1 MERIRTLLAK
11 WRLPTVVIPIV
22 IGIVVLLLPF
32 YNTPDSGFTLPIVGG
47 GAFLQREVEIFCI
60 YSMVVVGLNFSW
72 GYAGELSLGQAAMFA
87 AGAYSGGMIATGKF
101 GGVNHPELAIT
112 IPVTI
117 LAAALIGFLSGVP
130 GLRLGGW
137 ALAMTSFFLV
147 LLVPDLAYAF
157 PDYTGGFTGL
167 APIPNPTL
175 FGIPLDKNGEF
186 MTVVA
191 VTMIVFAVFRNM
203 VVSRHGIALQV
214 LRQSPVLASSLGISV
229 YRIKLMAYVVGAI
242 PAGIAGGL
250 LAYLDN
256 FIGPN
261 SFDFFTTISFLA
273 ASILGG
279 QRTVY
284 GAIVGTIILQ
294 EVGPLHTSVF
304 QQYAMAV
311 YGGLL
316 VVGGILLSGGL
327 GGTIGTALNLFRR
340 WALKQKPP
348 KLVAH
353 DASFEL
359 GTFEGGVLQVTDLNK
374 RFGGNKAVT
383 DVGLSAQ
390 PGKVTAI
397 VGPNGSGKTTLLNL
411 ISGFYRIDSGSVS
424 LAGVDLKGKSPS
436 VIARS
441 GIARTF
447 QTPSIPSGINC
458 LQAVASSRYALDRAG
473 LLSAIFR
480 LPNYRQKLRRDR
492 EEAQQLLN
500 AVGIGHLAK
509 TEAAALPLGT
519 RRLLEVARALCARPK
534 VVLLDEPASGLDLED
549 VERLS
554 TLIRRTAKAGATVVV
569 IEHNFQMMLDIAD
582 TINVLREGRLIASG
596 PPIEIRVNPLVMES
610 YLGEETVEVPA

>member
-1 MERIRTLLAK
+1 
-11 WRLPTVVIPIV
+11 LPTVVIPIA
-22 IGIVVLLLPF
+22 IGFLILLMPL
-32 YNTPDSGFTLPIVGG
+32 YNTPGSGFSLPILGG
-47 GAFLQREVEIFCI
+47 GPYLQRQILIFCI

-87 AGAYSGGMIATGKF
+87 AGAYSGGMIATGKV
-101 GGVNHPELAIT
+101 GGAEHPELLIT
-112 IPVTI
+112 IPATI
-117 LAAALIGFLSGVP
+117 LAAALIGFLSGMP

-137 ALAMTSFFLV
+137 ALAMTSFFLI

-157 PDYTGGFTGL
+157 PDYSGGFTGL
-167 APIPNPTL
+167 APIPDPTL
-175 FGIPLDKNGEF
+175 LGVKLDKSSEF
-186 MTVVA
+186 MVVVA

-229 YRIKLMAYVVGAI
+229 YRIKLMAYIVGAI

-250 LAYLDN
+250 LSYVDN

-294 EVGPLHTSVF
+294 ELGPLHTSVF

-316 VVGGILLSGGL
+316 VIGGILLSGGL
-327 GGTIGTALNLFRR
+327 AGTAGTGINLFRR
-340 WALKQKPP
+340 LVLKQKPP
-348 KLVAH
+348 KLVAQN
-353 DASFEL
+353 ASFDL
-359 GTFEGGVLQVTDLNK
+359 GQFAGGALEVANLTK

-383 DVGLSAQ
+383 GVSLSAE

-397 VGPNGSGKTTLLNL
+397 IGPNGSGKTTLLNL
-411 ISGFYRIDSGSVS
+411 ISGFYRIDSGSVR
-424 LAGVDLKGKSPS
+424 LGGVDLKGKSPS
-436 VIARS
+436 VIARA

-480 LPNYRQKLRRDR
+480 LPNYRRKLRRDQA
-492 EEAQQLLN
+492 EARMLLD
-500 AVGIGHLAK
+500 AVGLGHLAK

-534 VVLLDEPASGLDLED
+534 VVLLDEPASGLDVED
-549 VERLS
+549 IERLS

-569 IEHNFQMMLDIAD
+569 IEHNFQMMLDVAD

-596 PPIEIRVNPLVMES
+596 PPVEIRVNPLVMES
-610 YLGEETVEVPA
+610 YLGEESVELPA

>member
-1 MERIRTLLAK
+1 MASLRAILSKRRPPGFIYPVLIGLAA
-11 WRLPTVVIPIV
+11 
-22 IGIVVLLLPF
+22 LLLPL
-32 YNTPDSGFTLPIVGG
+32 YNTPEIGFSLPILGG
-47 GAFLQREVEIFCI
+47 GPFLQREIEIFCL
-60 YSMVVVGLNFSW
+60 YSMVVIGLNFSW

-87 AGAYSGGMIATGKF
+87 AGAYSSGMLAMGRFNGIP
-101 GGVNHPELAIT
+101 NPELAIT

-117 LAAALIGFLSGVP
+117 LAAAFVGFLSGVP

-137 ALAMTSFFLV
+137 ALAMTSFFLI
-147 LLVPDLAYAF
+147 LLVPDLANAF
-157 PDYTGGFTGL
+157 PKYTGGFTGL

-175 FGIPLDKNGEF
+175 FGFQLDKNGQF

-203 VVSRHGIALQV
+203 VISRHGVALQV
-214 LRQSPVLASSLGISV
+214 LRQSPVLASSLGMSI
-229 YRIKLMAYVVGAI
+229 YRIKLMAYVIGAI

-284 GAIVGTIILQ
+284 GAIVGTVVLQ
-294 EVGPLHTSVF
+294 EVGPLHTSFF

-311 YGGLL
+311 YGVFL

-327 GGTIGTALNLFRR
+327 SGTVGTFLNLFKRR
-340 WALKQKPP
+340 VLRRPP
-348 KLVAH
+348 VKLEARE
-353 DASFEL
+353 ASFDL
-359 GTFEGGVLQVTDLNK
+359 GSFEGGVLDVIDVSK
-374 RFGGNKAVT
+374 RFGGNRAVNEVSIKAV
-383 DVGLSAQ
+383 

-397 VGPNGSGKTTLLNL
+397 IGPNGSGKTTLLNL
-411 ISGFYRIDSGSVS
+411 ISGFYQMDTGSVTLAGLNLRGKRPS
-424 LAGVDLKGKSPS
+424 QIALAGV
-436 VIARS
+436 
-441 GIARTF
+441 ARTF

-458 LQAVASSRYALDRAG
+458 LQAVGSARYALHRAS

-480 LPNYRQKLRRDR
+480 LPKYQRELRLDR

-500 AVGIGHLAK
+500 SVGIGHLSS

-534 VVLLDEPASGLDLED
+534 LVLLDEPASGLDVDD
-549 VERLS
+549 VKRLA
-554 TLIRRTAKAGATVVV
+554 TLIRMTARAGATVVV
-569 IEHNFQMMLDIAD
+569 IEHNFQMMLDVAD

-596 PPIEIRVNPLVMES
+596 TPAEIRVSPVVMES
-610 YLGEETVEVPA
+610 YLGEAVPA